1 MAWKFARLTLAAV
14 LVGGV
19 FSLWFGRQEVVRL
32 AGTRLLTRQGMGPV
46 QLTIGRVGL
55 FGLQAYD
62 ISLYGGAIRADVLVL
77 AYDPVRLAAGIV
89 DKADLTGLRVTM
101 ALKDSGIVVG
111 GAPLRF
117 AAADAPATPG
127 YRIDALRI
135 TDAHVAF
142 EQPDGRVEAT
152 FSTDLA
158 VSGASIPKA
167 SFAVDLA
174 IPLAGTVHAMR
185 IAVPLL
191 ELSAA
196 DGGGLRLRFQ
206 KVEVRP
212 KDLPWVVDDLG
223 GELLWR
229 GGDQLSVSIGA
240 ARVSDGRTPAAIVPV
255 GITGEI
261 TLAGSRLDFTLHA
274 EGEAA
279 GRRGKFVLDA
289 TGQHDRAT
297 GTGHTT
303 ITTTPVVFRANG
315 LQPRDLFPAT
325 GTALGGLAGSVAL
338 SGGIGWRNTTI
349 TPALILRLADI
360 VLEPQGMQLSK
371 IHGDIK
377 LVGLAPLAT
386 APGQVLSGIVGVAGM
401 PPANA
406 TLTFQLLPA
415 PALRIQAMRMDL
427 AGGELSVSPFVI
439 DLVQPGMRTVVGL
452 RQIDITEVFTLVG
465 VAGLAG
471 TGRIDGSIPMTVS
484 GGRVQVRDGRLAA
497 SGPGVL
503 RLRSDTLPKQV
514 TDAGESM
521 ALVLRAL
528 EDFHY
533 DTLEIELDGSPSGD
547 GAITLRIKGRNPAVL
562 EGHPFNLNIRFESNF
577 DQLVA
582 LALRSMTAARALL
595 RQTAGSTRQ

>member
-1 MAWKFARLTLAAV
+1 M
-14 LVGGV
+14 
-19 FSLWFGRQEVVRL
+19 RL
-32 AGTRLLTRQGMGPV
+32 AGTQLLTRQGMGPV
-46 QLTIGRVGL
+46 QLTIGRVDL
-55 FGLQAYD
+55 FGLQARD
-62 ISLYGGAIRADVLVL
+62 ISLYGGAIRADALVL
-77 AYDPVRLAAGIV
+77 AYDPMRLAAGIV
-89 DKADLTGLRVTM
+89 DKAELTGLRVTM

-111 GAPLRF
+111 GAPLRL
-117 AAADAPATPG
+117 AAAAPGAPTTPG
-127 YRIDALRI
+127 WRIDALRI
-135 TDAHVAF
+135 TDALVAF
-142 EQPDGRVEAT
+142 EQPDGTVEAT

-158 VSGASIPKA
+158 VSGASIPSA
-167 SFAVDLA
+167 ALAVDLA
-174 IPLAGTVHAMR
+174 VPLAGTMHAMR
-185 IAVPLL
+185 IAVPELA
-191 ELSAA
+191 LSAA
-196 DGGGLRLRFQ
+196 DGGGWRLQFQ
-206 KVEVRP
+206 KVAVRP

-229 GGDQLSVSIGA
+229 GSDQLSVSIGV
-240 ARVSDGRTPAAIVPV
+240 ARLSDGRTPAAVVPV
-255 GITGEI
+255 GITGAI
-261 TLAGSRLDFTLHA
+261 TMAGPRLDFTLHA
-274 EGEAA
+274 EGEAT
-279 GRRGKFVLDA
+279 GRRGRFALDA

-297 GTGHTT
+297 GTGRTT
-303 ITTTPVVFRANG
+303 ITTSPVVFRGNG

-325 GTALGGLAGSVAL
+325 GTALGGLSGAVAL
-338 SGGIGWRNTTI
+338 SGSIGWQNTTV
-349 TPALILRLADI
+349 TPALTLRLADI
-360 VLEPQGMQLSK
+360 VLESQGVQLSK

-377 LVGLAPLAT
+377 LAGLAPLAT

-401 PPANA
+401 PPAKA

-427 AGGELSVSPFVI
+427 AGGEIFVSPFVI

-452 RQIDITEVFTLVG
+452 QQIDITEVFTLVG
-465 VAGLAG
+465 VPGLAG
-471 TGRIDGSIPMTVS
+471 TGRIDGSIPVTVS

-514 TDAGESM
+514 TDAGESV

-582 LALRSMTAARALL
+582 LALRSMTAARELL